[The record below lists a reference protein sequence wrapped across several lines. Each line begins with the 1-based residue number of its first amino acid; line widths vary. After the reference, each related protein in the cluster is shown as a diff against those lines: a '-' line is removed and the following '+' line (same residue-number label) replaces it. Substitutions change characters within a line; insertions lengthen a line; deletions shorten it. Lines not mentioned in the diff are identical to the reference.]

1 MSCAL
6 CGTGIKNGG
15 SIKMQRSLIHED
27 QGSKCGKV
35 AMTGIKL
42 YLHGSLVQ
50 EGRGFQCRLCGV
62 EINKPANLIEHEGG
76 WCRLIN
82 FKCDPCGTGDFKH
95 VKMKSH
101 RTAEHIKEVNED
113 SVEVDLFFVKPEKK
127 VSKGVDLSLDSKCLH
142 EGRTYKCCLC
152 GKVSATGIVV
162 KTPKIC
168 LHKGCSM
175 SCGPCGIRLKNRGSM
190 NIHKNQIHGRQ
201 RL

>member
-1 MSCAL
+1 MGGGLKLPKISIHEGFYMSCAL

-42 YLHGSLVQ
+42 KLHGSRVQ

-127 VSKGVDLSLDSKCLH
+127 ISKGVDLCLDSKCVH
-142 EGRTYKCCLC
+142 EGRIYKCCLC
-152 GKVSATGIVV
+152 GKV
-162 KTPKIC
+162 
-168 LHKGCSM
+168 
-175 SCGPCGIRLKNRGSM
+175 
-190 NIHKNQIHGRQ
+190 
-201 RL
+201 

>member
-1 MSCAL
+1 MTGGGLKLPKISIHEGFYMSSCAL

-42 YLHGSLVQ
+42 KLHGSRVQ

-62 EINKPANLIEHEGG
+62 EINKPANLIEQEGG

-113 SVEVDLFFVKPEKK
+113 SVEVNKIKPEKRSPK
-127 VSKGVDLSLDSKCLH
+127 VLISLLIVNVSMKAELINVVCV
-142 EGRTYKCCLC
+142 
-152 GKVSATGIVV
+152 GKF
-162 KTPKIC
+162 
-168 LHKGCSM
+168 
-175 SCGPCGIRLKNRGSM
+175 
-190 NIHKNQIHGRQ
+190 Q
-201 RL
+201 RLALL